1 MYKTF
6 YIFLF
11 FILFCCE
18 VKTQTEYITNG
29 SFEQIDSCYG
39 NYAPI
44 GLDVFEWSGC
54 KGWSNPI
61 KSSSDLW
68 CYGGKIGVFSP
79 PANPSGYQF
88 ARTGNN
94 FAGIL
99 IGSGTF
105 NANYREYV
113 QNNLQQPLKLNK
125 IYNIEFYLSDAV
137 IPCAT
142 NQYGVKF
149 FNTKYNNSTTYWLTN
164 LIPDAINGKSNFIT
178 DTLGWQKVSL
188 QYKANGTENYIVI
201 GCFADSLNLT
211 IEPNGCDTSGN
222 GVPYVFGVG
231 NVFIDDVSIIEIE
244 NYPPIIP
251 NVFTPNGDNSND
263 VWQFTLGLG
272 NNLKSLHIYN
282 RWGLEVKSSQIQ
294 TQSFI
299 KWDGYTTSGE
309 PCTAGVYFYTLEYSN
324 VLGEQKKLNGYITL
338 IK

>member
-1 MYKTF
+1 M
-6 YIFLF
+6 
-11 FILFCCE
+11 
-18 VKTQTEYITNG
+18 
-29 SFEQIDSCYG
+29 
-39 NYAPI
+39 
-44 GLDVFEWSGC
+44 
-54 KGWSNPI
+54 
-61 KSSSDLW
+61 
-68 CYGGKIGVFSP
+68 FSP

-244 NYPPIIP
+244 NYSPIIP
-251 NVFTPNGDNSND
+251 NVFTPNNDNAND
-263 VWQFTLGLG
+263 VWLCDLT
-272 NNLKSLHIYN
+272 NYKDVSCIIYN
-282 RWGLEVKSSQIQ
+282 RWGIKVFESKTNIIQ
-294 TQSFI
+294 
-299 KWDGYTTSGE
+299 WDGRTTSGIS
-309 PCTAGVYFYTLEYSN
+309 CLDDVYFYIIETE
-324 VLGEQKKLNGYITL
+324 GEKYKGHIQL
-338 IK
+338 IR